1 MSTVMAVQYDSFI
14 KLSHY
19 IYIFFSFRHT
29 DHRKAEI
36 LDTAVVFKTNAVIKM
51 FLYESGV

>member
-1 MSTVMAVQYDSFI
+1 MI
-14 KLSHY
+14 HLSNY
-19 IYIFFSFRHT
+19 PITFTFFFSYRHT

-51 FLYESGV
+51 FLYEGGV